1 MKLIE
6 CVPNFSEG
14 SDPKTLNE
22 IKNAIISTPNVKLL
36 SFEPDKDYNRL
47 VVTMVGDENSILEGA
62 INASVAAANN
72 IDMTKHKGNH
82 PRLGAIDVVP
92 FVPIS
97 NATVD
102 ECVQIS
108 KKYAKEISEK
118 LNLPVYLYESAQEKS
133 YRKNLA
139 DIRKGEY
146 EGLPEK
152 LKNPDWEPDYGKAE
166 FNPKLGAT
174 VTGCRFFLIAYNV
187 NIKSEDINYSK
198 EIAETIREIG
208 KPKRD
213 ENGKII
219 KVNGETVRIPG
230 KFKAVKAM
238 GVPLEQYHIT
248 QVSINL
254 VNYKIT
260 PMHIVFEEVKNLANK
275 MGVEVDGSEIVG
287 LIPLDAMLEAGRF
300 YAGNKTLREQELV
313 NLAIDKLGL
322 SSLHPFKPEEKII
335 EYMIK

>member
-14 SDPKTLNE
+14 SNPQTLNE
-22 IKNAIISTPNVKLL
+22 IKEAILNTPNVKLL

-62 INASVAAANN
+62 VNASIAAAKN

-82 PRLGAIDVVP
+82 PRIGAIDVVP

-97 NATVD
+97 NATVE
-102 ECVQIS
+102 ECVEIS
-108 KKYAKEISEK
+108 KKYAKIISEQ
-118 LNLPVYLYESAQEKS
+118 LNLPVYLYESAQEKE

-146 EGLPEK
+146 EGLEEK
-152 LKNPDWEPDYGKAE
+152 LKLPEWHPDFGNPV

-187 NIKSEDINYSK
+187 NIKSENINFSK

-213 ENGKII
+213 ENGNIVKE
-219 KVNGETVRIPG
+219 NGKTIRLPG

-238 GVPLEQYHIT
+238 GVALEQYNIT

-260 PMHIVFEEVKNLANK
+260 PMHVVFEEVKNLANDLN
-275 MGVEVDGSEIVG
+275 VEVDGSEIVG
-287 LIPLDAMLEAGRF
+287 LVPLEAILESGKY
-300 YAGNKTLREQELV
+300 YAGNLQLNEKELV
-313 NLAIDKLGL
+313 NLAIEKLGL
-322 SSLHPFKPEEKII
+322 NSLHPFNPEEKII
-335 EYMIK
+335 EYMI

>member
-97 NATVD
+97 NATVE

-300 YAGNKTLREQELV
+300 YAGNKTLSEQELV

>member
-14 SDPKTLNE
+14 SDPKTLKD
-22 IKNAIISTPNVKLL
+22 IKDAIISTPNVKLL

-62 INASVAAANN
+62 INASIAAAAN
-72 IDMTKHKGNH
+72 IDMSKHKGNH

-102 ECVQIS
+102 DCIAIS
-108 KKYAKEISEK
+108 KKYAETISKK
-118 LNLPVYLYESAQEKS
+118 LNLPVYLYESAQDKPF
-133 YRKNLA
+133 RKNLA

-146 EGLPEK
+146 EGLEEK
-152 LKNPDWEPDYGKAE
+152 LKNPDWLPDFGSSE
-166 FNPKLGAT
+166 FNSKLGGT

-187 NIKSEDINYSK
+187 NIKSADLNYSK

-213 ENGKII
+213 ENGKLVKI
-219 KVNGETVRIPG
+219 NGETVRIPG

-238 GVPLEQYHIT
+238 GVPLEQYGIT

-260 PMHIVFEEVKNLANK
+260 PMHVVFEEVKRLADE
-275 MGVEVDGSEIVG
+275 MGVEIDGSEIVG
-287 LIPLDAMLEAGRF
+287 LIPLEAMIEAGKYYSENDNLDERD
-300 YAGNKTLREQELV
+300 LV
-313 NLAIDKLGL
+313 NLAINKLGL
-322 SSLHPFKPEEKII
+322 SSLHPFNPEEKII